1 MQSEDRLKAKDNE
14 SYLVCFGYSLCFL
27 VIGEVFIDRVP
38 PFGVLGFY
46 FKGLVDIV
54 GATM

>member
-14 SYLVCFGYSLCFL
+14 SYLVCFGYSLCLL

>member
-1 MQSEDRLKAKDNE
+1 
-14 SYLVCFGYSLCFL
+14 L

-38 PFGVLGFY
+38 PFGVLSFY